1 MYIAAATQTILP
13 INNKQSADIH
23 SKMHS
28 PVFVKIMKIHKI
40 ISANLFLG
48 ILAVVNREEPNIRRI
63 KRIYIARKQ

>member
-40 ISANLFLG
+40 ISAIG